1 MSEPSANT
9 EQEVESGTTV
19 ATPKHT
25 KLPMAKIKT
34 IMKMDP
40 DASLIS
46 NEAIFLVTKATVRRK
61 YSIMLSSTIIF
72 IN

>member
-1 MSEPSANT
+1 MIEPSTNT
-9 EQEVESGTTV
+9 EQEIEAGTAVT
-19 ATPKHT
+19 TPKHT

-46 NEAIFLVTKATVRRK
+46 NEAIFLVTKATVC
-61 YSIMLSSTIIF
+61 
-72 IN
+72 